1 MDETITTP
9 RPKRR
14 VEAISDLPSRLGA
27 PCVGGAHGRWT
38 IQQGDVQSM
47 AASGPSVWTGRALQA
62 ESDDLEVMGL
72 ALLYPALDGTFEFLA
87 IMDIRARSISFA
99 SRPRRP

>member
-1 MDETITTP
+1 MMARNTNVPIKG
-9 RPKRR
+9 RIQKR
-14 VEAISDLPSRLGA
+14 
-27 PCVGGAHGRWT
+27 
-38 IQQGDVQSM
+38 
-47 AASGPSVWTGRALQA
+47 